1 MLARRSRRRARRHGK
16 LKGENGQALIE
27 FIMLVPLIMA
37 FVWYLVHVNL
47 AINKSIVGQ
56 KAARSQLFLKMYNH
70 RSGPVLSE
78 FGNTVRSHFYV
89 GVAGT
94 VTDNGSFPAPTE
106 MLGIGPNPKPM
117 SQANDEEGE
126 AKIGSQRQKVR
137 VRTVFGICTH
147 RKYLSDRS
155 GFTDFCG
162 STPEQ

>member
-1 MLARRSRRRARRHGK
+1 MLSRRRTLSA
-16 LKGENGQALIE
+16 LKRPKPDDKGQALIE

-37 FVWYLVHVNL
+37 FVWYIVHINL

-56 KAARSQLFLKMYNH
+56 QAARSQLFLKMYNH
-70 RSGPVLSE
+70 RSGPVTNE
-78 FGNTVRSHFYV
+78 FGNTVRSMFYV

-94 VTDNGSFPAPTE
+94 VTDSGSYPAPVET
-106 MLGIGPNPKPM
+106 LGIGPNPKTM
-117 SQANDEEGE
+117 AQAVDDEGE
-126 AKIGSQRQKVR
+126 AKLGSMRQKVR